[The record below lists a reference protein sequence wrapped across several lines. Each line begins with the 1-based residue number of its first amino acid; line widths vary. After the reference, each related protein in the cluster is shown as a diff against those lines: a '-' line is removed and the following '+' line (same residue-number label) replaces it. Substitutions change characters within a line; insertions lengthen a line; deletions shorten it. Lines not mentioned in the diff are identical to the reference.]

1 MHRANFVYMRN
12 AYRTKLELGAAL
24 EAGDVVACGTS
35 IGVGSMKAGSE
46 VSIIIDGIGELCNRY
61 E

>member
-1 MHRANFVYMRN
+1 MHRANFVSMRN
-12 AYRTKLELGAAL
+12 PYRTKLELGAAL
-24 EAGDVVACGTS
+24 EAGDVVAYGTL

-46 VSIIIDGIGELCNRY
+46 VSIIIEGIGELCNRH